1 MYLKNITLRG
11 FKSFKDKS
19 QLFFE
24 PGISVI
30 VGPNGSGKSNVAD
43 AISWVLGEQ
52 SPRTLRGNS
61 MADVIFRN
69 KNEEMGIAEVSL
81 LFDNSNKVFDTEFR
95 DVKIT
100 RRVYSKGG
108 SEYFINSSP
117 CRLVDIQELIADS
130 GIGKGLHI
138 IINQGQVNE
147 IALLKP
153 IERKAV
159 IEEILGISKHK
170 NRRDKSLAKLE
181 KVKNDIDRIND
192 LMDEIKITMDPL
204 EIEAARAQKYSE
216 IFNLLKNEEISLFI
230 ASLNNLNIEWEKEND
245 FYKKTKDEL
254 KKVES
259 EINSTVNKKNE
270 LSKLTD
276 KERSGYESWRE
287 KIDHFNIESNNI
299 ANIIAL
305 VESKQNVFRTLKN
318 MFGIDYTDYEASEKK
333 SKEVV
338 ENKSSRDD
346 YIIPLLEEISCKLEE
361 IVGHLIKFLDNT
373 KKKVQDFKTL
383 NYIEE
388 EINLITCE
396 IKKLS
401 GMVESRKR
409 KIITIPVDMAA
420 PEEAVKMDKKND
432 SDDKEKLNKIK
443 SLKEI
448 CITNLERA
456 NKINLIL
463 KRFLPV
469 SEKIKK
475 ELYCEFE
482 KKNKSVIEN
491 QKKKSE
497 LESQIENLNQRKIE
511 LESDLYK
518 SDIKKEQIKER
529 VGAITENIVDSYG
542 ESIEYILK
550 SYSPSTDVIE
560 SEIKVKKLKN
570 EIKKYGNVNPNAAI
584 EYKKIKKRFDFLSE
598 QKRDLVEGKKELEE
612 LIDDINRRI
621 SDDFNKKFVEI
632 NRCFGKYFKILFPLG
647 EGEMQLEKSNV
658 GSYDDYDEIGVDLK
672 VDIGNNKFV
681 NLSLLSGGE
690 KTLVSIAFLFSIY
703 SINPSPFYVFDEVDA
718 SLDDVNISRFLT
730 LMRNFSEKQQIILIT
745 HQKKTMEI
753 ADTIYGVTMQPQGI
767 SKVICE
773 KIREKNAEINQE
785 YKLSLE

>member
-100 RRVYSKGG
+100 RRVYTRGG
-108 SEYFINSSP
+108 SDYFINSSP

-138 IINQGQVNE
+138 IINQGQINE

-153 IERKAV
+153 AERKAV

-192 LMDEIKITMDPL
+192 LIGEIKITMDPL

-230 ASLNNLNIEWEKEND
+230 ASLNNLNIEWEREND
-245 FYKKTKDEL
+245 FYKKTNDEL
-254 KKVES
+254 EKVKN
-259 EINSTVNKKNE
+259 EISNILNKKNE
-270 LSKLTD
+270 LLKLTD
-276 KERSGYESWRE
+276 GERSDFELWRE
-287 KIDHFNIESNNI
+287 KIDRFNIESNNI
-299 ANIIAL
+299 KNIIAL
-305 VESKQNVFRTLKN
+305 IESKQNVFRTLKN
-318 MFGIDYTDYEASEKK
+318 MFSIDYTGYKASEKK

-338 ENKSSRDD
+338 GNEDSRDD
-346 YIIPLLEEISCKLEE
+346 NIIPLLEEITCKLEK
-361 IVGHLIKFLDNT
+361 IVSLLIKFLDNT
-373 KKKVQDFKTL
+373 KKKVQDFKTV
-383 NYIEE
+383 NYIEG
-388 EINLITCE
+388 EISLITRE
-396 IKKLS
+396 VEKIS
-401 GMVESRKR
+401 EMVEKR
-409 KIITIPVDMAA
+409 KKRMLDIPLDTAISG
-420 PEEAVKMDKKND
+420 EAIKVDKKND
-432 SDDKEKLNKIK
+432 SDDKEKLNKIE

-448 CITNLERA
+448 CVTNLVRA
-456 NKINLIL
+456 NKMNLIL
-463 KRFLPV
+463 KRFLPI
-469 SEKIKK
+469 SENIKK

-497 LESQIENLNQRKIE
+497 LESQIENLNQRKIK

-518 SDIKKEQIKER
+518 SVIKKEQIKEK
-529 VGAITENIVDSYG
+529 VETITENIVDNYG
-542 ESIEYILK
+542 ESVEYILK
-550 SYSPSTDVIE
+550 SYNPSTDVNQ
-560 SEIKVKKLKN
+560 SENKVKKLKN
-570 EIKKYGNVNPNAAI
+570 EIKKYGNINPNAAI

-612 LIDDINRRI
+612 LIDNINRRI

-632 NRCFGKYFKILFPLG
+632 NKCFRKYFKILFPLG
-647 EGEMQLEKSNV
+647 EGEMQLEKSNE
-658 GSYDDYDEIGVDLK
+658 GSYDDYDNIGVDLK

-730 LMRNFSEKQQIILIT
+730 LIKNFSEKQQIILIT

-773 KIREKNAEINQE
+773 KIRENNAEINQE